1 MKIQGFTI
9 EGFSNIEHLGLV
21 FESLNAL
28 IAPNGYGKSNVLRA
42 IEFGI
47 KFLTSSEQERRAMLN
62 SRFKPNNT
70 AIALQNFFF
79 EISGNIDFNGTEL
92 MFLYSYKAAWQTVD
106 SEGRI
111 LEESLKVKAP
121 SDQRYRQQIIRQKT
135 DECLILP
142 SATSRC
148 VKPLDV
154 NSLQLALSLIA
165 DSSVMFLYNMA
176 KQITDVAIPNLE
188 TLDNPES
195 YFSVEESKGVQMLNG
210 MTLSQ
215 YLFHLKQ
222 SNDQNYFVLVDGIQ
236 QLLPQIIE
244 ISPEE
249 IVLADGQSKI
259 YDIRVKEKYNAQP
272 TSIRQLSSGSKRII
286 FLFTLCIAAQK
297 KSIPMIM
304 LEEPENSVHPRLME
318 NLLLAMQNYASDTKI
333 LITSHSPYLMRYLQ
347 PQQMYFGL
355 PKADGIAH
363 FAQVNPSKIKFL
375 YRYAGDMELTF
386 GEFMFDFMLDIENDS
401 DKISTFF
408 KEN

>member
-9 EGFSNIEHLGLV
+9 EGISNIEHLGLV
-21 FESLNAL
+21 IEPMNAI

-47 KFLTSSEQERRAMLN
+47 KFLTASEQERRAMLN

-70 AIALQNFFF
+70 VMALQDFFF
-79 EISGNIDFNGTEL
+79 EISGNLDFNGTEL
-92 MFLYSYKAAWQTVD
+92 MFLYRYKAAWQTVD

-121 SDQRYRQQIIRQKT
+121 SDQRYRQLIIRQKT
-135 DECLILP
+135 DECLIQP

-148 VKPLDV
+148 IKPLNV

-165 DSSVMFLYNMA
+165 DSSVMYLYNMT

-259 YDIRVKEKYNAQP
+259 YDIRVKEKFNAQP

-363 FAQVNPSKIKFL
+363 FAQVNPSKMKYL

-408 KEN
+408 KAN